1 MDDSKPPFSQPADP
15 QEQPSS
21 HRKKSNSRS
30 KSKDKPS
37 HENPRGSKYRPRA
50 VPYTDE
56 QIQAIENGDT
66 GEDEVLNH
74 ENMSVRFG
82 PNM

>member
-1 MDDSKPPFSQPADP
+1 MNDPGPPLSQPTDP
-15 QEQPSS
+15 QDQSS
-21 HRKKSNSRS
+21 CQHKNAKSKS

-37 HENPRGSKYRPRA
+37 HENPPGSKYRPRG

-56 QIQAIENGDT
+56 QIRAIENGDT

-74 ENMSVRFG
+74 ENMSIRFG